1 MIKILFFG
9 DVVGE
14 CGVSLMEK
22 KLPQLRKKYG
32 ADLVIVNG
40 ENSAVG
46 NGMSSESSE
55 RLYDCGAD
63 IITGGNHTW
72 KRKEVYR
79 KLDDE
84 GCLVRPANYPAD
96 APGMGYAIA
105 EVRGYRVL
113 VMNMLGCV
121 YMEPLTPPHECAE
134 KILKNER
141 GRYDIAVCD
150 FHAEATSEKLFFAR
164 YFDMKPDI
172 GFSVVVG
179 THTHVATADITV
191 LPGGCGYIT
200 DLGMCGSHGGILGV
214 RTESI
219 IHKFTVKTP
228 TAFEPAIG
236 DERINGAYFE
246 VDEKTGKCLR
256 AERVEERA

>member
-84 GCLVRPANYPAD
+84 GYLVRPANYPAD

-105 EVRGYRVL
+105 EG
-113 VMNMLGCV
+113 
-121 YMEPLTPPHECAE
+121 P
-134 KILKNER
+134 
-141 GRYDIAVCD
+141 
-150 FHAEATSEKLFFAR
+150 
-164 YFDMKPDI
+164 
-172 GFSVVVG
+172 
-179 THTHVATADITV
+179 
-191 LPGGCGYIT
+191 
-200 DLGMCGSHGGILGV
+200 
-214 RTESI
+214 
-219 IHKFTVKTP
+219 
-228 TAFEPAIG
+228 
-236 DERINGAYFE
+236 RI
-246 VDEKTGKCLR
+246 
-256 AERVEERA
+256 

>member
-1 MIKILFFG
+1 MIKIMFFG

-14 CGVSLMEK
+14 CGVSLMGK
-22 KLPQLRKKYG
+22 KLPSIRKEYG
-32 ADLVIVNG
+32 AELVIVNG
-40 ENSAVG
+40 ENSADG
-46 NGMSSESSE
+46 NGMSSVSAE

-84 GCLVRPANYPAD
+84 SYLVRPANYPAD

-105 EVRGYRVL
+105 DVKGYRVL

-134 KILKNER
+134 KILKSER

-164 YFDMKPDI
+164 YFDMKQDVH
-172 GFSVVVG
+172 FSAVVG
-179 THTHVATADITV
+179 THTHVATSDITI
-191 LPGGCGYIT
+191 LPGGTGYIT
-200 DLGMCGSHGGILGV
+200 DLGMCGSHNGILGV
-214 RTESI
+214 KTESI
-219 IHKFTVKTP
+219 IHKYTVKTP
-228 TAFEPAIG
+228 TAFEPAVG
-236 DERINGAYFE
+236 DEKINGAYFE
-246 VDEKTGKCLR
+246 IDEKSGKCVK
-256 AERVEERA
+256 AERVFYQG